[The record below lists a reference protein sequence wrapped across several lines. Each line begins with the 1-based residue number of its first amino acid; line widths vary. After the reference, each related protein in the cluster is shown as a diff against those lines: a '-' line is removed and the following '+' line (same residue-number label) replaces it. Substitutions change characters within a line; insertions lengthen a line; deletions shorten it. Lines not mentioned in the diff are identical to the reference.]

1 MPVKASSQ
9 CESSNLTSVFEIK
22 IGPIKIEHLIQIG
35 KGLIQWT
42 QEDPFP
48 RRQLPMPPLEYN
60 INQNLDPAATNRT
73 EIKNDILIS
82 THKVNC

>member
-9 CESSNLTSVFEIK
+9 CGSSNQISVFEIT
-22 IGPIKIEHLIQIG
+22 IGPIKIEHLIRIG
-35 KGLIQWT
+35 KGLIRWT
-42 QEDPFP
+42 QEDPSP

-73 EIKNDILIS
+73 EIKNDFLIS
-82 THKVNC
+82 TLKVNC